1 MTSSIINL
9 VIDNF
14 LSNFIEIDKSQTY
27 ASLLSGVLELRN
39 VKIKKELFSYIKLP
53 YFILDIGYI
62 GKIKIEMS
70 MPFFYSYPINIYIN
84 DIFIFAKQKEIKNLN
99 EKEEINSLKQIKN
112 NLLEAEENLINKL
125 SEIESTEPSMF
136 SQIINNININ
146 IKNFLIRF
154 EDNIINPNNPFALG
168 ILLKEINIKSLK
180 ENNNSDFCYKL
191 ISVYDLDIFM
201 DCSNSFG
208 ELNYEKL
215 IDNNIKDMVSLDM
228 IKYLG
233 NIFNFYVYC
242 LSELNTD
249 LIHDFIL
256 YKLSTDI
263 KLTFNFNLE
272 NNNPKYELSSNE
284 IEKIMIKLNLGQ
296 ISNLFLLLS
305 YYNLYYFFQLGIS
318 KKIFNKNFSEKDKEK
333 YILEYI
339 KYYYNKY
346 KENKNENDKIKK
358 LEENITYEEIKHLR
372 KIGINYIYKLYC
384 EEKELEEKLKNENNK
399 WFFSTDKNLIKELN
413 DKLTNI
419 NNQIK
424 EKIKYY
430 LLDKYNLLFSEK
442 DLIYNNTDKYWNL
455 PDDFIFYI
463 AKLTIKNLNLIICD
477 IDTAQNNNN
486 NLLELNIKDMMI
498 SYIGKKYNASYS
510 LTIKNIELN
519 QNIVTN
525 NEYDKILIAKSEK
538 EEEFIFIEYQTNK
551 DEFGNFIN
559 KIIFKSGI
567 QIIFFINL
575 YQLQYIN
582 YNILSCLYA
591 FISFI
596 EIPRYVDDNFSD
608 YIQLGYVINENNKL
622 SKKKIQ
628 QENYSIKY
636 DYDINIK
643 NPIIIIPQ
651 DILNPENKKCIIISV
666 EDITIKSNLS
676 TGETLQKDS
685 VISIVTEEN
694 IINKSNS
701 NYESCLNDSSIMDN
715 IYDKHFLN
723 ITGVQIYLSN
733 YCTKEYGYKN
743 LENILVSNFN
753 LSILYKTLI
762 DLSDKNGNYNISSFS
777 LDIKEI
783 FFTVDEFQI
792 LFLLFYLKKLKKQN
806 EYLIEN
812 QIINLDTNDEYTKK
826 YNNEKIYEFIQ
837 NQELKGTLEKNEL
850 FLLTKNIIKKN
861 ENKKPKN
868 EKEISGEDEFYKKP
882 NKFLIE
888 VKIAKIKF
896 ILYKIYSSKK
906 DLTKEVFLEL
916 ELNNI
921 IFSKFTSYSDNVL
934 MKLYLKDISL
944 LNPEKDE
951 KKNFLLPKEFQL
963 LIKNDEENINCITYS
978 SLYKK
983 YNNEY
988 NTNIEINNLDILI
1001 SFEALTR
1008 IYTFAMYYFGKYQ
1021 DIYYDHSNQD
1031 LKKFVHIRQ
1040 SDIYIERSSRF
1051 SKEDNT
1057 VKIYKISNQ
1066 NIFKFELKNSFLRMP
1081 SDESNTDKPIFSM
1094 KLNLF
1099 YEQSS
1104 NKENEHVYDINNK
1117 TLIEGKLLYDNKTMN
1132 IMIYESDFDIMY
1144 FNEKGI
1150 RNDKIISNYRI
1161 QYRSKYSY
1169 LLSKK
1174 NSISNMNILVE
1185 PLILNV
1191 NLYQLKYL
1199 MNLYF
1204 DLMKFLFESL
1214 YINYV
1219 PFVKFEDV
1227 IFIKGKPVLLKR
1239 RKTIKVLVNHVVE
1252 LNKVKNKIFKLSK
1265 KKKKKINENIINSFN
1280 SINFQLDKIYVRIL
1294 DDNYYIKNK
1303 KEKRVLLAF
1312 EMSKIFFNKI
1322 YNSNPKDKTNIGNDL
1337 FSIIANTSL
1346 NIDKY
1351 IVHNLYK
1358 YMNCTFTLELYHYN
1372 LEYSDFEPFI
1382 EPFNVQYLSFQ
1393 THPIFRAKTY
1403 INIENIININVS
1415 TNSMK
1420 ILNIFMSKYSKENPN
1435 GNIIDNGINIYTK
1448 KKSEDFLRMISKD
1461 IQNIEDKNEEIVI
1474 KLTNKTGVLINFWF
1488 DFDKDNIIKINNNEI
1503 IHLTNKQIYKTRK
1516 RRKLIQKKES
1526 ERNTFSF
1533 QILNYESIKKINLNS
1548 SDNLYFKTKINNEE
1562 KYIYYNLKINTNS
1575 FIKEII
1581 FESSLVF
1588 LNESKFDDL
1597 ILSTNDDLNLNENST
1612 IILQKNK
1619 KVCIPLSWS
1628 INSKNIFL
1636 QMNNKSEKF
1645 LIYNN
1650 ISEIIQFEELTQ
1662 REIKEK
1668 QKQTDNI
1675 KNSLENKLNNF
1686 DKINLHHPKYK
1697 NYVSTYVLQRF
1708 NKKNSKSISIK
1719 DEKNEDIYLY
1729 FDYCSMSYKYYHIN
1743 SEKIFHFLENTKKST
1758 EFIILIRP
1766 IANITNY
1773 TPYDI
1778 VCYNNKD
1785 NSKLDI
1791 AKRQTIELYND
1802 KWLNE
1807 EFLIKLNLEYN
1818 NEKFETEFMNLN
1830 SNNNYINTLNFF
1842 NENKDILRCNVS
1854 HNLLNKY
1861 LNIFENEF
1869 ESYSFLSYN
1878 YIIYFDFIINNRI
1891 EFDLYGIDSKEI
1903 KNKGN
1908 KDIFKFNSEILS
1920 VFSSNNGDIQNL
1932 LINSS
1937 KSNFNGKN
1945 KINVNA
1951 IDLEN
1956 VIEIEYEKNIYNI
1969 LCKASNSLNYIYS
1982 NILLFEPKYI
1992 LINDLDFDIYI
2003 QQINEDNKPIDEIK
2017 KIPAKKYIPLYY
2029 KTQKKIIY
2037 KIGLK
2042 LSKDNPLISLSGSFE
2057 LDNSMEYELKVEVD
2071 ESYIY
2076 KYPKNVFNIGDKV
2089 FLYFRIKDKITD
2101 EGNVYLFITFPDFPI
2116 LEIDNRTKE
2125 LIKIY
2130 ETKKEDEPILIN
2142 PMSKIPFIWSNNVI
2156 LKNKFICQILNK
2168 KIVLSFS
2175 QYNQTVMEI
2184 NENKIIYISNYQKN
2198 SLTGTRCITFEEKDK
2213 LIDIKNDNKKEKSI
2227 KNKFKS
2233 LNKINIFIK
2242 GIGLSFLDEAPK
2254 EIFYIS
2260 FYEMRLTYTNL
2271 FISLLN
2277 TSTEDFEFHLKNFQ
2291 IDSSL
2296 NNTIKTLIYP
2306 KKQNIPSLELDNNYS
2321 KDDINFISLSIVKNS
2336 STNIAQEIKN
2346 VKYPKIDLCIQE
2358 INVKID
2364 QNIVMNL
2371 IGLIKNYTSKLIF
2384 LQMENNALAEKAEEE
2399 EKLLNEIKIPTDELK
2414 KETKNSNKI
2423 LINHIFLSAM
2433 KINLSFK
2440 LELSSIN
2447 ITYLPKFI
2455 SRIIGSLG
2463 SSLISISDSP
2473 LKFSEII
2480 IENIYLRTSDI
2491 THTIL
2496 KSYINQSLFQ
2506 IYKILGSFDLIGNP
2520 VQLIEKI
2527 GTGFFEFV
2535 NEPRKGLLKGPSQFG
2550 KGLAKGFAG
2559 LLNGIIGGAFDSVSK
2574 ISGTLYNLVQNLT
2587 GNNKDLII
2595 DDDNEPSNII
2605 MGASQGIIDGMQELY
2620 DGFTG
2625 FVINPIEKATDSNDF
2640 NMVKFVK
2647 DLSKGLFRFAVS
2659 PVNFILRIGNSISVG
2674 TKNTF
2679 NYFYI
2684 KTIKNQRF
2692 RFPRYIKPNTLLTI
2706 YDPDLSAAKEFLYKI
2721 HKIEEPNIIFVSQ
2734 FYCENKRYYGKIAY
2748 FILTNEI
2755 IILLSNKYEVIL
2767 NMNVSDINE
2776 VELKYNGKYF
2786 EFVCR
2791 LNEDKYKIILI
2802 NKINNAFACEIFCIL
2817 ENIINIRNRNIYSTL
2832 NKIPYIKKFKDG
2844 LKENIKI
2851 KKLKSKNNE

>member
-39 VKIKKELFSYIKLP
+39 VKIKQELFNYIKLP

-70 MPFFYSYPINIYIN
+70 MPFFYSYPINIYID

-99 EKEEINSLKQIKN
+99 KNEEINSLKQFKN
-112 NLLEAEENLINKL
+112 KLLEAEENIHNKL
-125 SEIESTEPSMF
+125 AEIESAEPSIF

-146 IKNFLIRF
+146 IKNFVIRF

-180 ENNNSDFCYKL
+180 ENNNTDFCYKL
-191 ISVYDLDIFM
+191 ISIYDLDIFM

-208 ELNYEKL
+208 ELNYDKL
-215 IDNNIKDMVSLDM
+215 IDDKIKDLVPLDM

-233 NIFNFYVYC
+233 NILNFYVYC
-242 LSELNTD
+242 LTELNTD
-249 LIHDFIL
+249 LIHEFIL

-263 KLTFNFNLE
+263 KLTFNFNLD
-272 NNNPKYELSSNE
+272 NNNPKYELNSKE

-305 YYNLYYFFQLGIS
+305 YYNLYYFFQLGLS
-318 KKIFNKNFSEKDKEK
+318 KNIFNKNFSEKDKEK
-333 YILEYI
+333 YIMEYI
-339 KYYYNKY
+339 KYYYQKY
-346 KENKNENDKIKK
+346 KEKKDENDKIKK

-372 KIGINYIYKLYC
+372 KIGLNYIYKLYC
-384 EEKELEEKLKNENNK
+384 EEKEIEEKLKNENNK

-419 NNQIK
+419 TNQIN
-424 EKIKYY
+424 EKIKYC
-430 LLDKYNLLFSEK
+430 LLDKYNILFTER
-442 DLIYNNTDKYWNL
+442 DMINNTDKYWNL
-455 PDDFIFYI
+455 PDDFIFYV
-463 AKLTIKNLNLIICD
+463 AKLNIKDLTINICD
-477 IDTAQNNNN
+477 IDNEQKKN

-498 SYIGKKYNASYS
+498 SYIAKKYDASYS
-510 LTIKNIELN
+510 LTIKNLELN

-538 EEEFIFIEYQTNK
+538 DEELIFIEYQTNK

-567 QIIFFINL
+567 QILFFINL
-575 YQLQYIN
+575 YELQYIN

-596 EIPRYVDDNFSD
+596 EIPIYTEENFSD

-622 SKKKIQ
+622 NKKKIQ

-636 DYDINIK
+636 DYDINLK

-651 DILNPENKKCIIISV
+651 DILNSENKKCIIISA
-666 EDITIKSNLS
+666 EDIIIKSNLS
-676 TGETLQKDS
+676 NETIQKDS

-694 IINKSNS
+694 IVNRSNS

-723 ITGVQIYLSN
+723 INGVQIYLSN
-733 YCTKEYGYKN
+733 YCTKEDNYKN
-743 LENILVSNFN
+743 FENNLVQYFN

-762 DLSDKNGNYNISSFS
+762 DLSDKNGIYNMSSFT
-777 LDIKEI
+777 LEIKEI
-783 FFTVDEFQI
+783 SFSVDEFQI
-792 LFLLFYLKKLKKQN
+792 LFLLHYLKKIKQQS
-806 EYLIEN
+806 EFLIEK
-812 QIINLDTNDEYTKK
+812 QIINLDNNDEYTKK

-837 NQELKGTLEKNEL
+837 NLELKGTIEKNEF
-850 FLLTKNIIKKN
+850 FLLKNNII
-861 ENKKPKN
+861 NKAN
-868 EKEISGEDEFYKKP
+868 EKQNQKKGNEIIGEEDFYKKP
-882 NKFLIE
+882 NKFLME
-888 VKIAKIKF
+888 VKISKIKC

-906 DLTKEVFLEL
+906 DLTKEIFLQLEL
-916 ELNNI
+916 DNI
-921 IFSKFTSYSDNVL
+921 IFSKFTSYNDNTL

-963 LIKNDEENINCITYS
+963 LIKNDEENINCINYS
-978 SLYKK
+978 NLYKK
-983 YNNEY
+983 YTNEY
-988 NTNIEINNLDILI
+988 ITNIEINNLDILI
-1001 SFEALTR
+1001 SFDSLTR
-1008 IYTFAMYYFGKYQ
+1008 IYTFAMYYLGKYQ
-1021 DIYYDHSNQD
+1021 DIYYDYSNKD
-1031 LKKFVHIRQ
+1031 MKKFLHIRK

-1051 SKEDNT
+1051 SKEENT
-1057 VKIYKISNQ
+1057 VKVYKISNQ
-1066 NIFKFELKNSFLRMP
+1066 NIFKFRLRNSFLRIP
-1081 SDESNTDKPIFSM
+1081 SDETNTDKPIFSM

-1104 NKENEHVYDINNK
+1104 NKENEHIYDITNK
-1117 TLIEGKLLYDNKTMN
+1117 TLKEGKLLYDNKTMN

-1144 FNEKGI
+1144 FNDKGI

-1161 QYRSKYSY
+1161 QYSSKYSY

-1174 NSISNMNILVE
+1174 NSISNMNIMVE

-1199 MNLYF
+1199 MNFYF

-1214 YINYV
+1214 YMNYV
-1219 PFVKFEDV
+1219 PFLKFEDV
-1227 IFIKGKPVLLKR
+1227 IFIKGRPVLLKR
-1239 RKTIKVLVNHVVE
+1239 RKSIKVLVNHVIE
-1252 LNKVKNKIFKLSK
+1252 LNKVKNKIFKITK
-1265 KKKKKINENIINSFN
+1265 KKKKKINESITNSFN

-1322 YNSNPKDKTNIGNDL
+1322 NNSNPKDKTNIGNDL
-1337 FSIIANTSL
+1337 FSIIANIPV

-1351 IVHNLYK
+1351 TVHNLYR

-1393 THPIFRAKTY
+1393 TNPLLRAKTY

-1435 GNIIDNGINIYTK
+1435 GIIDNGINIISK
-1448 KKSEDFLRMISKD
+1448 KQSSEFLRMISKD
-1461 IQNIEDKNEEIVI
+1461 IQNIEDQEEIVI

-1488 DFDKDNIIKINNNEI
+1488 DFDKDNIIRIKNDET

-1533 QILNYESIKKINLNS
+1533 QVLNYESIKKINLNS
-1548 SDNLYFKTKINNEE
+1548 SDNLYFKTKINDEQ

-1575 FIKEII
+1575 IIKEII

-1588 LNESKFDDL
+1588 LNESKYDDL
-1597 ILSTNDDLNLNENST
+1597 ILSINDELIEDDK
-1612 IILQKNK
+1612 IILPKNK
-1619 KVCIPLSWS
+1619 KMCIPLTWGIS
-1628 INSKNIFL
+1628 SKNIFL
-1636 QMNNKSEKF
+1636 QMNNNSEKF
-1645 LIYNN
+1645 FIYNN
-1650 ISEIIQFEELTQ
+1650 ISELIQCEELSQ

-1668 QKQTDNI
+1668 QKQIDNI
-1675 KNSLENKLNNF
+1675 KNSLEKSLNSI

-1708 NKKNSKSISIK
+1708 NKKHSKLISIK
-1719 DEKNEDIYLY
+1719 DEINEEIYLY
-1729 FDYCSMSYKYYHIN
+1729 FDYCSMSHKYYHN
-1743 SEKIFHFLENTKKST
+1743 TSEKIFHFLEDTKKST

-1766 IANITNY
+1766 IANITNF

-1785 NSKLDI
+1785 NSKFEI
-1791 AKRQTIELYND
+1791 PKRQTIEFYND
-1802 KWLNE
+1802 KWLNDK
-1807 EFLIKLNLEYN
+1807 FLIKLNLVYN
-1818 NEKFETEFMNLN
+1818 NENFETDFINLN
-1830 SNNNYINTLNFF
+1830 SNKNYINTINFS
-1842 NENKDILRCNVS
+1842 NENKDILRCNIS

-1869 ESYSFLSYN
+1869 ENYSFLSYN

-1903 KNKGN
+1903 KNKAN

-1920 VFSSNNGDIQNL
+1920 VFSSNKSDIQNL
-1932 LINSS
+1932 SINSS
-1937 KSNFNGKN
+1937 KSNFNGST

-1956 VIEIEYEKNIYNI
+1956 VIEIEYENNIYNI

-2003 QQINEDNKPIDEIK
+2003 QQINEENKPIDNIK
-2017 KIPAKKYIPLYY
+2017 KIIAKRFIPLYY

-2130 ETKKEDEPILIN
+2130 ETKNEEEPILIN
-2142 PMSKIPFIWSNNVI
+2142 PMSKIPFIWSNNVV

-2168 KIVLSFS
+2168 KKVLSFS
-2175 QYNQTVMEI
+2175 QYNQTVMKI
-2184 NENKIIYISNYQKN
+2184 DDNKIIYISNYQKN

-2213 LIDIKNDNKKEKSI
+2213 IIDNKNENKKNFLSI
-2227 KNKFKS
+2227 KNKLKS
-2233 LNKINIFIK
+2233 LNKVNIFIK

-2271 FISLLN
+2271 FITLLN
-2277 TSTEDFEFHLKNFQ
+2277 TTTEDFEFHLKNFQ

-2306 KKQNIPSLELDNNYS
+2306 KKQNIPSLESENLYE
-2321 KDDINFISLSIVKNS
+2321 KDDINFISLSIVKNTTS
-2336 STNIAQEIKN
+2336 NIAQEIKN

-2371 IGLIKNYTSKLIF
+2371 INLIKNYTSKLDF
-2384 LQMENNALAEKAEEE
+2384 LQNSNTIIAEKNEEE
-2399 EKLLNEIKIPTDELK
+2399 EKLLNEIKIPSEELK

-2447 ITYLPKFI
+2447 ISYMPKFI

-2463 SSLISISDSP
+2463 SSLVSISDSP

-2491 THTIL
+2491 THIIL

-2506 IYKILGSFDLIGNP
+2506 IYKILGSADLIGNP

-2605 MGASQGIIDGMQELY
+2605 TGASQGIIDGMQELY

-2625 FVINPIEKATDSNDF
+2625 FVINPIEKATDSSNF
-2640 NMVKFVK
+2640 NMIKFFK

-2755 IILLSNKYEVIL
+2755 VILLSNKYEVIL
-2767 NMNVSDINE
+2767 NMNISDINE

-2791 LNEDKYKIILI
+2791 LNKDNYKIILI

-2817 ENIINIRNRNIYSTL
+2817 ENIINTRNYNFYTTAK
-2832 NKIPYIKKFKDG
+2832 NIPYIKKFKDG
-2844 LKENIKI
+2844 LKGNIKL
-2851 KKLKSKNNE
+2851 KKLKEKNDE